1 MGLSID
7 TVNDYAIIRTDLTK
21 INYENANNFSKE
33 TVEYIEKEKPE
44 NLAIDFTSI
53 TYISSIGISALSVIK
68 GIAKIN
74 HCNLVLFGLSS
85 SVLSVLEQT
94 GLDTMFKI
102 LQDEAAVKAHFS
114 EV

>member
-1 MGLSID
+1 MSLSIE
-7 TVNDYAIIRTDLTK
+7 TVADYTIIRTDLTK

-33 TVEYIEKEKPE
+33 TVDHIENKKPV

-94 GLDTMFKI
+94 GLDTMFTI
-102 LQDEAAVKAHFS
+102 LNNEAEVKAQFLNK
-114 EV
+114 